1 MNSKELTTT
10 NNNTGPTTI
19 VVHQSNNALV
29 MKLQGKVIRTATPLE
44 LATVVSACVE
54 KARFDLCLSND
65 NITTKDLSDFK
76 DAIISEIKTFFYT
89 LTLEEIAEVFHRGTR
104 GKFTDDGKVFLTV
117 ANVSQWF
124 AKYMMM
130 QERLEA
136 KIELKR
142 LSEPPPY
149 VPTEEEQEQ
158 MRLKFI
164 ADAYA
169 KYKAEGVFDDWYNK
183 VFEAIEKY
191 RTFNFTLEEKIAF
204 GKTAKQ
210 NLIENASRPA
220 RNLAQQQKN
229 RAFAQAVIEG
239 HAKTEVAI
247 EAKKIALCEQFRRL
261 AEENIDIT
269 AWLQQ
274 HEY

>member
-1 MNSKELTTT
+1 MNKELTTT
-10 NNNTGPTTI
+10 NNNTGLTT
-19 VVHQSNNALV
+19 VVIHQSNNALV

-54 KARFDLCLSND
+54 KARFDLGLRND
-65 NITTKDLSDFK
+65 NITAKDLSDFK
-76 DAIISEIKTFFYT
+76 DAIIAEIKTFFYT

-124 AKYMMM
+124 AKFMML

-158 MRLKFI
+158 IRLQFI
-164 ADAYA
+164 AEAYA
-169 KYKAEGVFDDWYNK
+169 KYKADTTFDDWYNK

-191 RTFNFTLEEKIAF
+191 RPFDFTLEEKIAF

-210 NLIENASRPA
+210 NLIEAASKPA

-239 HAKTEVAI
+239 HAKSEIAI
-247 EAKKIALCEQFRRL
+247 EAKKVALRDFFRRL
-261 AEENIDIT
+261 AEQDLDIML
-269 AWLQQ
+269 WIKNEVSL
-274 HEY
+274 